1 MFQGK
6 KVIIFDMDGTLI
18 DSVGVW
24 NEVDKKLIRKFGF
37 LEELEDKAIQKQRDT
52 LLRNFSKAE
61 NPYLEYCKTLA
72 ERYQADLK
80 AEEILELR
88 YEIAQNYLKNEIDYK
103 PQADKLV
110 QKLKENGF
118 ILAIASTTRKPNM
131 DLYRTQNKN
140 MMYKAKIDDYFS
152 LIFTREDVREMKP
165 NPEIFLK
172 VVAELKVRKEEVLIF
187 ENSLVGMEAAKNAQ
201 IEVVAVYDTYS
212 DEDRKEI
219 SQLADYQI
227 RDFFEVVEILEKEF
241 KGEEN

>member
-1 MFQGK
+1 
-6 KVIIFDMDGTLI
+6 
-18 DSVGVW
+18 
-24 NEVDKKLIRKFGF
+24 
-37 LEELEDKAIQKQRDT
+37 
-52 LLRNFSKAE
+52 
-61 NPYLEYCKTLA
+61 
-72 ERYQADLK
+72 
-80 AEEILELR
+80 
-88 YEIAQNYLKNEIDYK
+88 
-103 PQADKLV
+103 
-110 QKLKENGF
+110 
-118 ILAIASTTRKPNM
+118 M

-140 MMYKAKIDDYFS
+140 MMYTAKIDDYFS

-187 ENSLVGMEAAKNAQ
+187 EDSLVGMEAAKNAQ

-227 RDFFEVVEILEKEF
+227 RDFFEVVEILKKEF